1 MTEVAKG
8 TLTKLPIII
17 QIKRRKEIVP
27 CENITEKRKFI

>member
-1 MTEVAKG
+1 MTEVAEV

-27 CENITEKRKFI
+27 CENIAKRKFI